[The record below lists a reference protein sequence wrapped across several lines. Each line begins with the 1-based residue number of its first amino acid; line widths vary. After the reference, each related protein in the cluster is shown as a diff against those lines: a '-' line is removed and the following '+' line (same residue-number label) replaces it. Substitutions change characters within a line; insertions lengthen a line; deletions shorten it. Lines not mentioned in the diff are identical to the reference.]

1 MVQIETPTSPG
12 ICASSSRNEISR
24 ELTSLVLSVCN
35 VGVLWSNSWMDQDA
49 TWYEVGLRPCH
60 IVLEGDPA
68 PDTERGTAAP
78 HFSADVYC
86 DQTIAHLCYCSA
98 LVKMFTCVVGARSLL
113 LCKLVLGLFS
123 KFIF

>member
-78 HFSADVYC
+78 HFSADVYYRLAKRSP
-86 DQTIAHLCYCSA
+86 ISA
-98 LVKMFTCVVGARSLL
+98 TAEFLL
-113 LCKLVLGLFS
+113 QCAAMLALQALY
-123 KFIF
+123 